1 MRSQSDTD
9 TAEIVLTPDR
19 LDTELPRPF
28 SSLVQVDFGA
38 LSHVGTVRTNNE
50 DHYQV
55 LRLSR
60 SMRILGSNL
69 PPGQVPP
76 AYDEV
81 GYSMAVADGM
91 GGVAA
96 GEVASMLAITFGTR
110 ITLHRPKWTLKM
122 DEEET
127 RELLFRAQRLV
138 RQIQEAMSQEADANP
153 ALARMGT
160 TLTVSYSLGDDLY
173 VFHVGD
179 SRAYLFRDGE
189 LRQLTHDHTVAQAMA
204 DAGQIPQEEVATHR
218 KRHVLVNVLSVE
230 AHDVFVEMTQ
240 VKLEDGD
247 RVLLCSDGLTEMVK
261 DAEIT
266 AVLAQI
272 DDSKAAAQALVE
284 RALAHGGRDNVTVLL
299 ARYRIPNREE
309 TS

>member
-1 MRSQSDTD
+1 MRPQSDVD

-19 LDTELPRPF
+19 AEVEPPEPF

-38 LSHVGTVRTNNE
+38 VSHVGKVRTNNE
-50 DHYQV
+50 DHYQL

-60 SMRILGSNL
+60 SMRVLGSNL
-69 PPGQVPP
+69 PPGLVPP

-96 GEVASMLAITFGTR
+96 GEVASMLAITFGTS
-110 ITLHRPKWTLKM
+110 ITLHRPKWTLKL

-127 RELLFRAQRLV
+127 RELKRRADRLV
-138 RQIQEAMSQEADANP
+138 QQIKEAMSQEADADP

-160 TLTVSYSLGDDLY
+160 TLTVTYSLGDELY

-204 DAGQIPQEEVATHR
+204 DAGQITQEEVATHR

-230 AHDVFVEMTQ
+230 ARDVFVEMKQ
-240 VKLEDGD
+240 VRLEDGD

-261 DAEIT
+261 DPEI
-266 AVLAQI
+266 AAILGQSADAQ
-272 DDSKAAAQALVE
+272 AACQALVDQ
-284 RALAHGGRDNVTVLL
+284 ALANGGRDNVTVLL
-299 ARYRIPNREE
+299 ARYRIPERPDAL
-309 TS
+309 